1 MGALCGKEDAPAPA
15 PAGKAPLAIWLEM
28 IGLADVEVEL
38 RKALPGEGGG
48 GMHLRAVEDMSG
60 DKEAVEAVLAQMYIF
75 DDDKQKLRDALQNS
89 GTIHDLIAE
98 LHVTKEEAEA
108 KAAAEAAA
116 VEEAEDATQ

>member
-60 DKEAVEAVLAQMYIF
+60 DKEAVEAVLAQMDIS

>member
-60 DKEAVEAVLAQMYIF
+60 DKEAVEAVLAQMDIF

>member
-28 IGLADVEVEL
+28 IGLAYVEVEL

-60 DKEAVEAVLAQMYIF
+60 DKEAVEAVLAQMDIS